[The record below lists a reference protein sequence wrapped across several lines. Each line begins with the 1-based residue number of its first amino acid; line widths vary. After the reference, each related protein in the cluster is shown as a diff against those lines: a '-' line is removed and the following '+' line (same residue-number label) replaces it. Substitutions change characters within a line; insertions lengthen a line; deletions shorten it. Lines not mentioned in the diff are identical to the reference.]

1 MIIDQLAS
9 GDKSVALDMAAFRVK
24 PVIDKPPAS
33 LYNGVVSKYICDIL
47 HITLFPCPWA
57 TTQTTD
63 WEQQCD

>member
-9 GDKSVALDMAAFRVK
+9 GDKSVALDTAAFRVK

-47 HITLFPCPWA
+47 HITLFPCP
-57 TTQTTD
+57 
-63 WEQQCD
+63 